1 MALQQEYF
9 AIPPITRA
17 YTTTCL
23 LTTLAVVSADKGN
36 RMRRVFSFAATRIRH
51 GLSIVFQSGIDFQTI
66 SSNKL
71 RTSTFILFSS
81 NDLFVVMAIDHL
93 FLFLRWYWF

>member
-23 LTTLAVVSADKGN
+23 LTTLAVVSV
-36 RMRRVFSFAATRIRH
+36 RRTSFCIDI
-51 GLSIVFQSGIDFQTI
+51 LS
-66 SSNKL
+66 SSNW
-71 RTSTFILFSS
+71 ILSVLINYIS
-81 NDLFVVMAIDHL
+81 I
-93 FLFLRWYWF
+93 RI